1 MPEKRIRKPRILSR
15 GILLAVMGLGVWAI
29 GIFPQGCSR
38 KPPLLIAV
46 AGPLSGEQQQEGLDV
61 LRGVEAAVSE
71 WNAKGGVAGRRLAL
85 VRSDD
90 HASPKEALGVARK
103 LVEVSPV
110 AVIGHLNSDCS
121 IAAAPIYHEAKILQ
135 ISPASTFP
143 GFTEMGYETLFRTCG
158 RDDEQGLVAARFT
171 GDVLKKGRIAVLHD
185 RTRYGENL
193 AGEFL
198 RNLGPE
204 TGVVLY
210 EGLNQEAKDPSPLL
224 TKLKA
229 ERVEVVFYGGMY
241 PEAAELAKALKTMNP
256 SPAFIAGDGV
266 FHPEFLRRAGGAA
279 EGTFVTFGP
288 TVEGTARGQAL
299 MAALR
304 RRYEEVGPYAASGY
318 EAASVL
324 FQALGQSSGE
334 GGEALAQA
342 IRHGTFEALS
352 GTIRFDYKGD
362 LTSAPYVIY
371 TVKQGR
377 FIPHETGT

>member
-1 MPEKRIRKPRILSR
+1 MRGDRIGKQRIRSR
-15 GILLAVMGLGVWAI
+15 GILLAVMGWGVWVI
-29 GIFPQGCSR
+29 GILPLGCSR

-46 AGPLSGEQQQEGLDV
+46 AGPLSGEQQEEGLDV

-85 VRSDD
+85 IHSDD
-90 HASPKEALGVARK
+90 QASSNEALGVARK
-103 LVEVSPV
+103 FVEVSPL

-135 ISPASTFP
+135 ITPASTSP
-143 GFTEMGYETLFRTCG
+143 ELTEMGYETLFRTCG
-158 RDDEQGLVAARFT
+158 RDDEQGMVAARFT
-171 GDVLKKGRIAVLHD
+171 GEVLKKGRIAVIHD

-204 TGVVLY
+204 TGVVVY
-210 EGLNQEAKDPSPLL
+210 EGIGREAKDWSPLL
-224 TKLKA
+224 TKLQA

-241 PEAAELAKALKTMNP
+241 PEAAELSKALKGLNP
-256 SPAFIAGDGV
+256 SLTLIAGDGV
-266 FHPEFLRRAGGAA
+266 FHPEFLKRAGDAA

-288 TVEGTARGQAL
+288 PVEGTARGQAM
-299 MAALR
+299 MAGLR
-304 RRYEEVGPYAASGY
+304 RRNQEVGPYAASGY

-324 FQALGQSSGE
+324 FQALSRSNGE
-334 GGEALAQA
+334 GGEALAQV
-342 IRHGTFEALS
+342 IHQGTYEGLS

-371 TVKQGR
+371 TVKEGH
-377 FIPHETGT
+377 FIPYGTGN